1 MEPRFQAAA
10 QVTLARVIPLGV
22 AFVAG
27 LAALWITAAPG
38 PGLEPDSMSYVGSA
52 ERLARHG
59 SLAVPTA
66 YWWESDSTSALGSFP
81 PGYPLAISIPLAL
94 GVAPVQAARLVIVGA
109 AMVTAWALASAAFAA
124 GGWLAA
130 CLAATLA
137 LLAPGVVTQHWI
149 VLSEP
154 LSYALLAVTLGL
166 MAAKPE
172 RSWAYGLTA
181 ALANIVRY
189 AEIAAVVTVVLWAF
203 GQPAGW
209 KVRIKRALLAGIPA
223 VVLQGAWLIREQIV
237 EARTPFATVG
247 TFGGVAG
254 AVGQGIER
262 IGAWLVPSPAL
273 PASLIPLAALALAA
287 ILWLVHRTMAVRVP
301 QIGKLDLWLL
311 ALLLFSGVYAA
322 ILLFS
327 RTFVGGEIEFDDRIL
342 SPLYI
347 CFGAAVGTMVG
358 NLWDGWT
365 VRGRWA
371 AGGVL
376 AAWIASAAVVDVGQ
390 VRTLRAEGYGYEG
403 ADWQKTDFAQWLR
416 TTGAKYEIYSN
427 DPAAIYFLTGRP
439 SRMLPETLA
448 PDSALR
454 LRAVFDKHPSLLVG
468 FQDDYRQSAAPAV
481 LAHAFGLWKLQQ
493 FDYGTVWGVGAVTK

>member
-1 MEPRFQAAA
+1 M
-10 QVTLARVIPLGV
+10 

-27 LAALWITAAPG
+27 LLAFWITAASG
-38 PGLEPDSMSYVGSA
+38 PGLEPDSMSYAGSA
-52 ERLARHG
+52 EWLARHG
-59 SLAVPTA
+59 TLAVPTA

-81 PGYPLAISIPLAL
+81 PGYPLAIAAPVAL

-189 AEIAAVVTVVLWAF
+189 AEVAAVATVVVWALA
-203 GQPAGW
+203 QPAGW
-209 KVRIKRALLAGIPA
+209 KVRLKRALLAGMPA
-223 VVLQGAWLIREQIV
+223 VALQGAWLIREQMV

-262 IGAWLVPSPAL
+262 IGAWL
-273 PASLIPLAALALAA
+273 
-287 ILWLVHRTMAVRVP
+287 
-301 QIGKLDLWLL
+301 
-311 ALLLFSGVYAA
+311 
-322 ILLFS
+322 
-327 RTFVGGEIEFDDRIL
+327 
-342 SPLYI
+342 
-347 CFGAAVGTMVG
+347 
-358 NLWDGWT
+358 
-365 VRGRWA
+365 
-371 AGGVL
+371 
-376 AAWIASAAVVDVGQ
+376 
-390 VRTLRAEGYGYEG
+390 
-403 ADWQKTDFAQWLR
+403 
-416 TTGAKYEIYSN
+416 
-427 DPAAIYFLTGRP
+427 
-439 SRMLPETLA
+439 
-448 PDSALR
+448 
-454 LRAVFDKHPSLLVG
+454 
-468 FQDDYRQSAAPAV
+468 
-481 LAHAFGLWKLQQ
+481 
-493 FDYGTVWGVGAVTK
+493 